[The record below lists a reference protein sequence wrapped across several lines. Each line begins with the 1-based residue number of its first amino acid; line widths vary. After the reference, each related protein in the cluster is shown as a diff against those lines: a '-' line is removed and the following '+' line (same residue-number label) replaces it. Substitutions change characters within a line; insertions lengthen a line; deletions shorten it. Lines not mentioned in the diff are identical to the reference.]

1 MLKLMQRPGERLIIF
16 TRYPEPGRAKTRL
29 IPALGA
35 EGAADLHRRLTE
47 RTLATARRLATL
59 RRLTLEV
66 RYAGGDA
73 ALMRQWLGGGPHL
86 RAQGDGDLGAR
97 MREAFREAF
106 EEGCYGVV
114 LIGTDCPD
122 IAPATLLSA
131 FTALGDNELVM
142 GPARDGGYYLIG
154 LRRAIPQLFEG
165 INWGTDTVLRHT
177 LQIAARLDLRY
188 RLLEQLDDI
197 DRPEDLRG

>member
-59 RRLTLEV
+59 RKLTLEV

-73 ALMRQWLGGGPHL
+73 ALMRQWLGGGLHL

-114 LIGTDCPD
+114 LIGTDCPEHR
-122 IAPATLLSA
+122 AGNP
-131 FTALGDNELVM
+131 LVGVHRAWRERVSD
-142 GPARDGGYYLIG
+142 GPGE
-154 LRRAIPQLFEG
+154 RR
-165 INWGTDTVLRHT
+165 
-177 LQIAARLDLRY
+177 
-188 RLLEQLDDI
+188 RLLP
-197 DRPEDLRG
+197 DRPASRHSATV